1 MSDTRAPEQ
10 LSLPLDIVNSTA
22 GDNEAAARCI
32 SYTGEQVRTAHP
44 MTSLDSRCTIHP
56 ETLGTSTPMDF
67 EFRYLDISAVTKG
80 RIDWSATRI
89 CKFADAPS
97 RARRRL
103 RSGDVLLCTVRPGL
117 QAHARIQ
124 GDEPLPVVAST
135 GFALLRPNVS
145 TDSGFTFHQLFS
157 NGVAA
162 QLSALETGSSYPA
175 VNEGDVRRILV
186 FAPEVEERKHI
197 AAVLDTVDE
206 AIAKTEAVI
215 AKLKQV
221 CAGLLHDLLTRGLD
235 EHGQLR
241 DPIAYPE
248 QFQDSPLGRIPKAWS
263 IQNLDDSVRIID
275 CKHYTPKF
283 VKEGKA
289 FIRPRNV
296 KPEGLDFSDVD
307 FVSDEDFILLTDK
320 HIPRIGDI
328 IFSRNATFGV
338 ACYVDQPIPI
348 AIGQDT
354 VVMTHKLASTHF
366 IYYVLCSHLLEAQIM
381 RVSSG
386 STFGRINLAFI
397 RSLLVPNP
405 ALEEQNAI
413 VEKMIAFD
421 RQVKIEE
428 AQLTKLAKLKSGLM
442 TDLLTGRVR
451 VPEGIVVAS

>member
-1 MSDTRAPEQ
+1 
-10 LSLPLDIVNSTA
+10 
-22 GDNEAAARCI
+22 
-32 SYTGEQVRTAHP
+32 
-44 MTSLDSRCTIHP
+44 
-56 ETLGTSTPMDF
+56 
-67 EFRYLDISAVTKG
+67 
-80 RIDWSATRI
+80 
-89 CKFADAPS
+89 
-97 RARRRL
+97 
-103 RSGDVLLCTVRPGL
+103 
-117 QAHARIQ
+117 
-124 GDEPLPVVAST
+124 
-135 GFALLRPNVS
+135 VS

-221 CAGLLHDLLTRGLD
+221 RAGLLHDLLTRGLD